1 MKKYCIKSRA
11 VSISLVLMLTL
22 VAILTSCNEVPTMS
36 PPEADTFKPAT
47 DLLGDGTLQKRYSEY
62 LENSTLAFT
71 TSSPMGA
78 ENFEYEIIAD
88 GVKINSYIG
97 EDGIIVVPEVID
109 GVAVTH
115 IGEGAFSGGAIR
127 AVYIPDSVTIIEKG
141 AFSACDGLAT
151 LRLPFIGDGG
161 DKAFL
166 GYIFGADAAESNAIS
181 VPPSLD
187 MVIIGEKTVEIKDEA
202 FLGCK
207 TLSAV
212 VLPDSV
218 ESIGNFA
225 FYECADLC
233 FVSLG
238 ASVKNIGEY
247 AFAYCSY
254 LYYVDC
260 SMADSIATGAFIY
273 CSRLNGMKISLA
285 DGDYLG
291 RLFGATTPDHNKE
304 FVPDSLRRVEVAE
317 GCTAIPD
324 RAFTECYYIMSVTL
338 PETLGSVGVRA
349 FYSCRSLE
357 NIDIPDK
364 TKIIGD
370 DAFFGC
376 DGLCEVSIGEGL
388 EELGMQAFYGCISI
402 ESISLPESL
411 KEIKSST
418 FYNCVSLSEVEL
430 GGVKKIG
437 KNAFKK
443 CNDMSV
449 LNLDG
454 IEVAD
459 GNEAIMPEGE

>member
-1 MKKYCIKSRA
+1 MA
-11 VSISLVLMLTL
+11 LVFMLVL
-22 VAILTSCNEVPTMS
+22 VAVFASCNEVPTMS
-36 PPEADTFKPAT
+36 EPEADTFKPAD
-47 DLLGDGTLQKRYSEY
+47 DLMGDGDLAKRYTEY
-62 LENSTLAFT
+62 LENSELAFKAN
-71 TSSPMGA
+71 SPMDA
-78 ENFEYEIIAD
+78 ENFEYEITAD

-97 EDGIIVVPEVID
+97 DEGIIVIPEEID
-109 GVAVTH
+109 GVAVVCV
-115 IGEGAFSGGAIR
+115 GAGAFSGGTIR
-127 AVYIPDSVTIIEKG
+127 AVYSPDSVTVIEKG
-141 AFSACDGLAT
+141 AFSKCEGLAT
-151 LRLPFIGDGG
+151 LRLPFVGDGE

-166 GYIFGADAAESNAIS
+166 GYIFGAESADSNVVN

-187 MVIIGEKTVEIKDEA
+187 MVIIGDGVTEIKDEA

-218 ESIGNFA
+218 ESIGKFA

-238 ASVKNIGEY
+238 ESVKNIGEY

-254 LYYVDC
+254 LYYIDC

-273 CSRLNGMKISLA
+273 CSRLNGIKLSFA

-291 RLFGATTPDHNKE
+291 RFFGATVADHNKN

-317 GCTAIPD
+317 GCTVIPD

-338 PETLGSVGVRA
+338 PETLEFVGVRA

-357 NIDIPDK
+357 KIEIPDK

-370 DAFFGC
+370 DSFFGC
-376 DGLCEVSIGEGL
+376 DRLGEVSIGDGL

-443 CNDMSV
+443 CDGISS
-449 LNLDG
+449 LNLNGVD
-454 IEVAD
+454 VAD
-459 GNEAIMPEGE
+459 GNEAIMPEGK